1 MYRIPFLRNIFALI
15 SDNKLNRAALFT
27 NDVESTS
34 IWFNTLQDQTGKKVL
49 TEGMPLLL
57 DIYSKY
63 GIKSTF
69 FFTGYIAK
77 LYPEIVKMIIK
88 DGHEVASH
96 GKSHLKENGF
106 DVMPFEKQKRH
117 LEESKKLLEDIS
129 GQEIISFRAPALRI
143 NENTPRALI
152 EAGYKIDSSIASQRF
167 DFFLSFGGLKKLKWL
182 FAPRL
187 PYFTSPDSLFKSGV
201 GPLIEIP
208 LTALFFPHV
217 GTTMR
222 IFPLITSIQ
231 RYGIHLETFLNNK
244 PVVFD
249 IHPNEFI
256 DESNEPRNIHN
267 RSDNIISY
275 FIQDWLRAHL
285 KTKNLGINGFK
296 LYEKQIRFFKDREYE
311 FVTLKDYAINLKLK
325 SLE

>member
-1 MYRIPFLRNIFALI
+1 LIFKKEI
-15 SDNKLNRAALFT
+15 NRSALFT
-27 NDVESTS
+27 NDVETTS
-34 IWFNTLQDQTGKKVL
+34 IWFNTVRDQTGLKVL
-49 TEGMPLLL
+49 KEGMPLLL
-57 DIYSKY
+57 DIYAKY

-77 LYPEIVKMIIK
+77 LCPDIVKMTIK

-106 DVMPFEKQKRH
+106 DVMSLEKQKKH

-129 GQEIISFRAPALRI
+129 GQEVISFRAPALRV

-152 EAGYKIDSSIASQRF
+152 ETGYKIDSSIASQRF
-167 DFFLSFGGLKKLKWL
+167 DFFFSFGGIKKLKWL

-187 PYFTSPDSLFKSGV
+187 PYLTSPDSLFKIGE
-201 GPLIEIP
+201 GPLVEIP
-208 LTALFFPHV
+208 LTATFFPHV

-222 IFPLITSIQ
+222 IFPLLTSLQ
-231 RYGIHLETFLNNK
+231 RKVIHLETLLNNK

-256 DESNEPRNIHN
+256 DESNESRDIHN
-267 RSDNIISY
+267 RSNKFISY
-275 FIQDWLRAHL
+275 FIQDWLRSNL
-285 KTKNLGINGFK
+285 KTKNLGIKGLK
-296 LYEKQIRFFKDREYE
+296 LYEEEIVFFIKRNYQ
-311 FVTLKDYAINLKLK
+311 FTTVKNYSTKLKL
-325 SLE
+325 

>member
-1 MYRIPFLRNIFALI
+1 MFSYKSSIPER
-15 SDNKLNRAALFT
+15 SCLFT
-27 NDVESTS
+27 NDVETTS
-34 IWFNTLQDQTGKKVL
+34 IWFNTLRDETGLKVL
-49 TEGMPLLL
+49 KEGMPLLL
-57 DIYSKY
+57 DIYAKY

-69 FFTGYIAK
+69 FFTGYIAR
-77 LYPEIVKMIIK
+77 LYPVIVKMIIK
-88 DGHEVASH
+88 DGHEVGSH

-129 GQEIISFRAPALRI
+129 GQEVISFRAPALRV

-152 EAGYKIDSSIASQRF
+152 ESGFKIDSSVASQRF
-167 DFFLSFGGLKKLKWL
+167 DFFLSFGGLKKLNWL

-187 PYFTSPDSLFKSGV
+187 PYFTSPDSLFKTGE

-208 LTALFFPHV
+208 MTALFLPHV

-222 IFPLITSIQ
+222 IFPLLTSIQ
-231 RYGIHLETFLNNK
+231 RKGIHLETLLNSK

-256 DESNEPRNIHN
+256 DESNEPRIIHK
-267 RSDNIISY
+267 RSNNAISY

-285 KTKNLGINGFK
+285 KTKNQGINGLK
-296 LYEKQIRFFKDREYE
+296 LYEEEIVFFIKRNYQ
-311 FVTLKDYAINLKLK
+311 FTTIKNYSTKLKL
-325 SLE
+325 